1 MRARLFHLLA
11 VLLATGVFAQTQD
24 PVASAFSTA
33 STDLTS
39 KLVALVPYALSV
51 LVLVGAIGWGI
62 RALRR
67 VLRTA

>member
-1 MRARLFHLLA
+1 MRARLGHLLSA
-11 VLLATGVFAQTQD
+11 LLATGAFAQSD
-24 PVASAFSTA
+24 PVAAAFSTA